1 MKGEHMKRD
10 LEQIK
15 ELKDQLKTAVTQAER
30 EVIQHQI
37 EFWQEMDAMLP
48 EKKQR

>member
-1 MKGEHMKRD
+1 MKRD

-15 ELKDQLKTAVTQAER
+15 ELKDQLKTALTQAER
-30 EVIQHQI
+30 EEIQRQI

-48 EKKQR
+48 EKKRR